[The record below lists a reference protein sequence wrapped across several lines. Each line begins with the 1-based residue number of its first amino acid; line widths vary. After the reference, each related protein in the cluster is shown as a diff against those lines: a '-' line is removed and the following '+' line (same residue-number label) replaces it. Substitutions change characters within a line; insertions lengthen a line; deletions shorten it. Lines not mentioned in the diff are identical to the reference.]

1 MPEFNAGTLLLFPAT
16 LAVAFMFW
24 VLWNLLKQD
33 RQIGAWMAVRR
44 KKAAAGSRRA
54 GLRNFPSRPAMPRA

>member
-1 MPEFNAGTLLLFPAT
+1 MLEFNAGTLLFLPAT

-33 RQIGAWMAVRR
+33 RQIASWIAVRR
-44 KKAAAGSRRA
+44 KKAVARSQRGD
-54 GLRNFPSRPAMPRA
+54 LIDLPSRPAMPRA